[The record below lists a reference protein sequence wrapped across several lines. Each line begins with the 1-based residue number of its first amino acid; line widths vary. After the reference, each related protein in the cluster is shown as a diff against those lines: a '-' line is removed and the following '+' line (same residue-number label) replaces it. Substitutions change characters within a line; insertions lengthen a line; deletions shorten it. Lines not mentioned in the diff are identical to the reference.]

1 MKIKDILSIAGHS
14 GLFRFISKS
23 RQGIIVESFE
33 DGKRMNVYTSMKVI
47 SLVDISVYTNEKD
60 LPLADVLKKISEKE
74 NGGPAINHKSANE
87 EIKKYFEA
95 AIPDYDK
102 DRVYVSDMKKILNW
116 YNILQKAGML
126 TFDEET
132 EKEEEKA

>member
-74 NGGPAINHKSANE
+74 NGGPAINHKSSNE